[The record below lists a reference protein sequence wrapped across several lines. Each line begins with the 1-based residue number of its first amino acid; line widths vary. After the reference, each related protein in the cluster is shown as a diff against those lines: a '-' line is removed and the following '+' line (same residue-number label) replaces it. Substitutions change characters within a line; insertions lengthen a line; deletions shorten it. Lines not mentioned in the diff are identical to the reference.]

1 MLIFLVNVK
10 LTYFE
15 SDNQKKA
22 SAACWF
28 SIFNAMTHDLIQEKS
43 HSATSF
49 HTEAGLVN
57 DLREP
62 QMAAGE
68 NEERMNGGGQRAP
81 TKVLA
86 VKP

>member
-22 SAACWF
+22 SAASWL
-28 SIFNAMTHDLIQEKS
+28 SIINAKTHNLIQEKS
-43 HSATSF
+43 ESATNV
-49 HTEAGLVN
+49 HTKDGIVN
-57 DLREP
+57 DLSEP

-81 TKVLA
+81 TKGLA